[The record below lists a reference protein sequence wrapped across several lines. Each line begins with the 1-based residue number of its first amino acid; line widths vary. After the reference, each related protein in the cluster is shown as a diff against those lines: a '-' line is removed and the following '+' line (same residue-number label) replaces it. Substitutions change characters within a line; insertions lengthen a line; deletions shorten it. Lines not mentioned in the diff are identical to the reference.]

1 MLVTICAPGLRDWMA
16 WHVGEGCVVSDRLSV
31 AWPASAAT
39 PFESLSAHTPPRL
52 RAPALQAGWT
62 ALKKAALNGHE
73 LAVDTLLDAGAH
85 PNVPG
90 ADEVGASWTGVL
102 DVL

>member
-1 MLVTICAPGLRDWMA
+1 MA
-16 WHVGEGCVVSDRLSV
+16 SA
-31 AWPASAAT
+31 AWPASACDQI
-39 PFESLSAHTPPRL
+39 PPWL

-73 LAVDTLLDAGAH
+73 LAVDMLLDAGAH

-90 ADEVGASWTGVL
+90 ADEVGARWTVVL
-102 DVL
+102 DVLWPVGRDDVDVAIACPVDVDPSPLSPLHPR